1 MARSVVVVV
10 LLGVA
15 AGCAGCAAGSE
26 PVPAPEVR
34 VVVDATIPRGHPEGP
49 SVALGGGRVTAT
61 GGAEPV
67 HFAVETLTV
76 SRLVA
81 TSATRLA
88 GGRPVRWRI
97 RTALATTAGDTAWR
111 SVDDVLLRPDG
122 PRELLEPTLVRAGA
136 DLLLA
141 RVELAP
147 RDTTLL
153 VGDSVAMRG
162 AARDGA
168 GLFLVDVALGWRS
181 RDAAVATASDRGVVR
196 ALAPGRAWVVAR
208 GWNGVADSTTVAVVA
223 RP

>member
-1 MARSVVVVV
+1 MARWGVVV
-10 LLGVA
+10 LLGLTVA
-15 AGCAGCAAGSE
+15 GAGCAAGSE

-34 VVVDATIPRGHPEGP
+34 VVVDATVPRGHPEGP
-49 SVALGGGRVTAT
+49 AAALGGGRVTAT

-67 HFAVETLTV
+67 TFAIETLTV

-111 SVDDVLLRPDG
+111 SVDEVLLRPDG
-122 PRELLEPTLVRAGA
+122 PRERLEPTLVRAGA
-136 DLLLA
+136 ELLLA

-147 RDTTLL
+147 RDTTIAM
-153 VGDSVAMRG
+153 GDSVAMR
-162 AARDGA
+162 AVARDGA

-196 ALAPGRAWVVAR
+196 AVAPGRTRVVAR
-208 GWNGVADSTTVAVVA
+208 GWNGAADSTTVTVVA